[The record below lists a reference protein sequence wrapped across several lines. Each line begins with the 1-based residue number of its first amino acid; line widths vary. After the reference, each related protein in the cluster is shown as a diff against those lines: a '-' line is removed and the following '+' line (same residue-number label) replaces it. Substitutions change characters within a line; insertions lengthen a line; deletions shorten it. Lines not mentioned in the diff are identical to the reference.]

1 MMKKCFLCGALLFS
15 VLVSGCYIA
24 EDSSKKNITIE
35 TKASSGDMVWF
46 MAASMDSADIPASS
60 VPYFH
65 ISRAK
70 IVEAEN
76 IRPEKNN
83 DSVNE
88 FNDSRNFNT
97 SSEYISKSNTALLKS
112 LSSRNLYNYSYKKK
126 LFNPEDSD
134 TKIKLN
140 TDSSI
145 LKEEKATKMY
155 SGKYCNVFFVQ
166 NGNCPIT
173 KEQLS
178 SYKLNGRTV
187 NLFEV
192 FGKLFDE
199 KIFPNITDI
208 LGAYKYKTTY
218 ENVISCPEKINIV
231 ISDLFYDYSD
241 TSETKSGTYGYF
253 WAGDMF
259 KDYENQD
266 SIIHLDSFFILENPE
281 SVYSTLA
288 HEFNHM
294 LNTINKSFVHK
305 KEFSTWYTEM
315 LSALADAM
323 FENYLSEN
331 LKDDD
336 SIISSRIPF
345 FNTWYNLGFSTW
357 RSSTT
362 DYFPSGD
369 VLISYGNVFAFG
381 NFIAKNYGGFKLIKE
396 IAENKYVDEESIVQA
411 VRKCNPERSGITF
424 KDILKDFSCV
434 QITNYTTNG
443 SFPTLA
449 KEVAY
454 KKNGS
459 ICLKSIDNSKYRK
472 DYNYNYYKTSGLYA
486 ISNNTPVVLG
496 QYGFL
501 LYGYSKGGG
510 SVTATIDKNYNAF
523 AYTVLDKQK
532 VKFTGKADL

>member
-35 TKASSGDMVWF
+35 TNASSGDMVWF
-46 MAASMDSADIPASS
+46 MAASMDSADIPAAS

-70 IVEAEN
+70 SVEAEN

-83 DSVNE
+83 DSSNE

-112 LSSRNLYNYSYKKK
+112 LSSRNLYNYSYKEK
-126 LFNPEDSD
+126 LFNPEYST

-155 SGKYCNVFFVQ
+155 SGKNCNVFFVK

-173 KEQLS
+173 KEKLS

-187 NLFEV
+187 DLFEV

-208 LGAYKYKTTY
+208 LGAYKYTTTY

-231 ISDLFYDYSD
+231 ISDLFYDYSN
-241 TSETKSGTYGYF
+241 TSKTKSGTYGYF

-266 SIIHLDSFFILENPE
+266 SIIHLDSFFISENPE
-281 SVYSTLA
+281 SLYSTLA

-294 LNTINKSFVHK
+294 LNTINKTFVHK

-381 NFIAKNYGGFKLIKE
+381 NFIAKNYGGFELIKE

-411 VRKCNPERSGITF
+411 VRNCNSERSGITF

-434 QITNYTTNG
+434 QITNYTSNG

-459 ICLKSIDNSKYRK
+459 ICLKSIDKDNSKYRK
-472 DYNYNYYKTSGLYA
+472 NYNHNKTSGLYA

-501 LYGYSKGGG
+501 LYGYSVGGG

-523 AYTVLDKQK
+523 AYTVLDEQR
-532 VKFTGKADL
+532 

>member
-1 MMKKCFLCGALLFS
+1 MKKCFLCGALLFS

-35 TKASSGDMVWF
+35 TNASSGDKVWF

-70 IVEAEN
+70 SVEAEN

-83 DSVNE
+83 DSADE

-112 LSSRNLYNYSYKKK
+112 LSSRNLNNYNYKKK
-126 LFNPEDSD
+126 LFNPEKS
-134 TKIKLN
+134 TTTIKLN
-140 TDSSI
+140 TDSSV
-145 LKEEKATKMY
+145 LREETATKMY
-155 SGKYCNVFFVQ
+155 PGKNCNVFFVKTE
-166 NGNCPIT
+166 NCPIT
-173 KEQLS
+173 KERLS

-187 NLFEV
+187 DLFEV

-208 LGAYKYKTTY
+208 LGAYEYTTTY
-218 ENVISCPEKINIV
+218 ENVISCPKKINIV

-336 SIISSRIPF
+336 SIVNSRIPF

-357 RSSTT
+357 RSGTT

-411 VRKCNPERSGITF
+411 VRECNPESSGITF

-434 QITNYTTNG
+434 RITNYTSND
-443 SFPTLA
+443 SFPTLR
-449 KEVAY
+449 KEVTY
-454 KKNGS
+454 EKNGS
-459 ICLKSIDNSKYRK
+459 ICLKSIDNSTYWP
-472 DYNYNYYKTSGLYA
+472 DNNKTSGLYA

-501 LYGYSKGGG
+501 LYGYSVGGG
-510 SVTATIDKNYNAF
+510 SVTATIDKNYNVF
-523 AYTVLDKQK
+523 AYTVLDEQR
-532 VKFTGKADL
+532 

>member
-1 MMKKCFLCGALLFS
+1 MFEITRKNAIIFMMKKCFLCGALLFS

-35 TKASSGDMVWF
+35 TNASSGDMVWF
-46 MAASMDSADIPASS
+46 MAASMDSADISASS

-70 IVEAEN
+70 SVEAEN

-83 DSVNE
+83 DSANE

-112 LSSRNLYNYSYKKK
+112 LSSRNLYNYSYKEK
-126 LFNPEDSD
+126 LFNPKDS
-134 TKIKLN
+134 TTNIKLN

-155 SGKYCNVFFVQ
+155 PGKYCNVFFVQ

-208 LGAYKYKTTY
+208 LGAYKYTTTY
-218 ENVISCPEKINIV
+218 ENVISCPKKINIV
-231 ISDLFYDYSD
+231 ISDLFYDYSN

-266 SIIHLDSFFILENPE
+266 SIIHLDSFFISENPE

-294 LNTINKSFVHK
+294 LNTINKSFVRK

-381 NFIAKNYGGFKLIKE
+381 NFIAKNYGGFELIKE
-396 IAENKYVDEESIVQA
+396 IAENKYVDEDSIVQA
-411 VRKCNPERSGITF
+411 VRECNPERSGITF

-443 SFPTLA
+443 SFPTLK

-454 KKNGS
+454 GKNRS
-459 ICLKSIDNSKYRK
+459 ICLKSIDNSTYLTDNKK
-472 DYNYNYYKTSGLYA
+472 NSGLYA

-523 AYTVLDKQK
+523 AYTVLDEQR
-532 VKFTGKADL
+532 

>member
-35 TKASSGDMVWF
+35 TKASSGDKVWF

-70 IVEAEN
+70 SVEAEN

-83 DSVNE
+83 DSANE

-112 LSSRNLYNYSYKKK
+112 LSSRNLYNYSYKEK
-126 LFNPEDSD
+126 LFNPEGST

-173 KEQLS
+173 KESLS

-187 NLFEV
+187 DLFEV

-208 LGAYKYKTTY
+208 LGAYEYTKTY

-266 SIIHLDSFFILENPE
+266 SIIHLDSFFISENPE

-336 SIISSRIPF
+336 SIVNSRIPF

-357 RSSTT
+357 RSGTT

-411 VRKCNPERSGITF
+411 VRKYNPERSGITF

-434 QITNYTTNG
+434 RITNYPTNG
-443 SFPTLA
+443 SFPTLK

-454 KKNGS
+454 EKNKS
-459 ICLKSIDNSKYRK
+459 ICLKSIDKDNSKYRK
-472 DYNYNYYKTSGLYA
+472 NYNHNKTSGLYA

-501 LYGYSKGGG
+501 LYGYSVGGG

-523 AYTVLDKQK
+523 AYTVLDEQR
-532 VKFTGKADL
+532 

>member
-35 TKASSGDMVWF
+35 TNASSGDKVWF

-70 IVEAEN
+70 SVGAEN
-76 IRPEKNN
+76 VRPEKNN
-83 DSVNE
+83 DSADE
-88 FNDSRNFNT
+88 FYDSRNFNT

-112 LSSRNLYNYSYKKK
+112 LSSRNLYNYSYKAK
-126 LFNPEDSD
+126 LFNPEDST

-155 SGKYCNVFFVQ
+155 SGKYCNVFFVE
-166 NGNCPIT
+166 NCPIT
-173 KEQLS
+173 KEKLS

-231 ISDLFYDYSD
+231 ISDLFYDYSN
-241 TSETKSGTYGYF
+241 TSKTKPGTYGYF

-266 SIIHLDSFFILENPE
+266 SIIHLDSFFISENPE

-357 RSSTT
+357 RSGTT

-381 NFIAKNYGGFKLIKE
+381 NFIAKNYGGFELIKE

-411 VRKCNPERSGITF
+411 VRKCNSERSGITF

-434 QITNYTTNG
+434 QITNYTSNG
-443 SFPTLA
+443 SFPTLE

-454 KKNGS
+454 EKNRS

-472 DYNYNYYKTSGLYA
+472 NYNHNKTSGLYA

-501 LYGYSKGGG
+501 LYGYSVGGG

-523 AYTVLDKQK
+523 AYTVLDEQR
-532 VKFTGKADL
+532 

>member
-35 TKASSGDMVWF
+35 TNASSGDKVWF

-70 IVEAEN
+70 SVGAEN
-76 IRPEKNN
+76 VRPEKNN
-83 DSVNE
+83 DSADE
-88 FNDSRNFNT
+88 FNDSRNFNS
-97 SSEYISKSNTALLKS
+97 SSEYISKSNTAFLKS
-112 LSSRNLYNYSYKKK
+112 LSSRNLYNYSYKEK
-126 LFNPEDSD
+126 LFNPEKS
-134 TKIKLN
+134 TTTIKLN
-140 TDSSI
+140 TASSS
-145 LKEEKATKMY
+145 LREETATRMY
-155 SGKYCNVFFVQ
+155 SGKKCNVFFVKTE
-166 NGNCPIT
+166 NCPIT
-173 KEQLS
+173 KEHLS

-187 NLFEV
+187 DLFEV

-208 LGAYKYKTTY
+208 LGAYKYPTTY

-266 SIIHLDSFFILENPE
+266 SIIHLDSFFISENPE

-336 SIISSRIPF
+336 SIVNSRIPF

-357 RSSTT
+357 RSGTT

-396 IAENKYVDEESIVQA
+396 IAENEYVDEESIVQA

-434 QITNYTTNG
+434 QITNYTSNG
-443 SFPTLA
+443 SFPTLE

-454 KKNGS
+454 EKNRS

-472 DYNYNYYKTSGLYA
+472 NYNHNKTSGLYA

-501 LYGYSKGGG
+501 LYGYSVGGG

-523 AYTVLDKQK
+523 AYTVLD
-532 VKFTGKADL
+532 

>member
-1 MMKKCFLCGALLFS
+1 MMKNCFLCGALLFS

-35 TKASSGDMVWF
+35 TNASSDDKVWF

-70 IVEAEN
+70 SAGAEN
-76 IRPEKNN
+76 VRPEKNN
-83 DSVNE
+83 DSADE

-112 LSSRNLYNYSYKKK
+112 LSSRNLYNYSYKEK
-126 LFNPEDSD
+126 LFNPDAID

-140 TDSSI
+140 TDSSV
-145 LKEEKATKMY
+145 LREETATRMY
-155 SGKYCNVFFVQ
+155 SGKKCNVFFVQ

-173 KEQLS
+173 KESLS

-187 NLFEV
+187 DLFEV

-208 LGAYKYKTTY
+208 LGAYKYYTTTY
-218 ENVISCPEKINIV
+218 ENVISYPKKINIV

-241 TSETKSGTYGYF
+241 TSKTKSGTYGYF

-266 SIIHLDSFFILENPE
+266 SIIHLDSFFISENPE

-336 SIISSRIPF
+336 SIVNSRIPF

-357 RSSTT
+357 RSGTT

-396 IAENKYVDEESIVQA
+396 IAENEYVDEESIVQA
-411 VRKCNPERSGITF
+411 VRKYNPERSGITF

-434 QITNYTTNG
+434 HIKTFANYTSNG
-443 SFPTLA
+443 SFPTLK
-449 KEVAY
+449 KEVSY
-454 KKNGS
+454 EKNER
-459 ICLKSIDNSKYRK
+459 ICLKSIDNSTYLK
-472 DYNYNYYKTSGLYA
+472 DINNYYKTSGLYA
-486 ISNNTPVVLG
+486 ISKNTPVVLG

-501 LYGYSKGGG
+501 LYGYSVGGG

-523 AYTVLDKQK
+523 AYTVLDEQK
-532 VKFTGKADL
+532 VKLK

>member
-35 TKASSGDMVWF
+35 TNASSGDKVWF

-70 IVEAEN
+70 SVEAEN

-83 DSVNE
+83 DSANE

-112 LSSRNLYNYSYKKK
+112 LSSRNLYNYSYKEK
-126 LFNPEDSD
+126 LFNPDAIA
-134 TKIKLN
+134 TNIKLN
-140 TDSSI
+140 TDSSV
-145 LKEEKATKMY
+145 LREETATKMY
-155 SGKYCNVFFVQ
+155 SGKNCNVFFVQ

-187 NLFEV
+187 DLFEV
-192 FGKLFDE
+192 FGKLFDD
-199 KIFPNITDI
+199 KIFPNITNI
-208 LGAYKYKTTY
+208 LGTYEYTTTY
-218 ENVISCPEKINIV
+218 ENVISCPKKINIV
-231 ISDLFYDYSD
+231 ISDLFYDYSN

-259 KDYENQD
+259 EDYENQD
-266 SIIHLDSFFILENPE
+266 SIIHLDSFFISENPE

-381 NFIAKNYGGFKLIKE
+381 NFIAKNYGGFELIKE

-443 SFPTLA
+443 SFPTLK

-454 KKNGS
+454 EKNRS

-472 DYNYNYYKTSGLYA
+472 DYNHNKTSGLYA
-486 ISNNTPVVLG
+486 IYNNTPVVLG

-501 LYGYSKGGG
+501 LYGYSVGGG

-523 AYTVLDKQK
+523 AYTVLDEQR
-532 VKFTGKADL
+532 

>member
-35 TKASSGDMVWF
+35 TKASSGDKVWF

-70 IVEAEN
+70 SVEAEN

-83 DSVNE
+83 DSSNE

-112 LSSRNLYNYSYKKK
+112 LSSRNLYNYSYKEK
-126 LFNPEDSD
+126 LFNPKGST

-192 FGKLFDE
+192 FGNLFDE

-208 LGAYKYKTTY
+208 LGAYKYTRTY

-231 ISDLFYDYSD
+231 ISDLFYDYSN
-241 TSETKSGTYGYF
+241 TSKTKSGTYGYF

-266 SIIHLDSFFILENPE
+266 SIIHLDSFFISENPE

-331 LKDDD
+331 LKDDN
-336 SIISSRIPF
+336 SIVNSRIPF

-357 RSSTT
+357 RSDTT

-381 NFIAKNYGGFKLIKE
+381 NFIAKNYGGFNLIKE

-411 VRKCNPERSGITF
+411 VRKYNPERSGITF

-443 SFPTLA
+443 SFPTLK

-459 ICLKSIDNSKYRK
+459 ICLKSIDNSTCLTDNKK
-472 DYNYNYYKTSGLYA
+472 NSGLYA

-501 LYGYSKGGG
+501 LYGYSVGGS

-532 VKFTGKADL
+532 VKLK

>member
-35 TKASSGDMVWF
+35 TNASSGDKVWF
-46 MAASMDSADIPASS
+46 MAVSMDSADIPASS

-70 IVEAEN
+70 SVEAEN

-83 DSVNE
+83 DSSNE
-88 FNDSRNFNT
+88 FNNSRNFNT

-112 LSSRNLYNYSYKKK
+112 LSSRNLYNYSYKEK
-126 LFNPEDSD
+126 LFNPKGSKGRT

-187 NLFEV
+187 DLFEV
-192 FGKLFDE
+192 FGKLFDD

-208 LGAYKYKTTY
+208 LGAYEYTTTY
-218 ENVISCPEKINIV
+218 ENVISCPKKINIV
-231 ISDLFYDYSD
+231 ISDLFYDYSN
-241 TSETKSGTYGYF
+241 TSKTKSGTYGYF

-336 SIISSRIPF
+336 SIVNSRIPF

-357 RSSTT
+357 RSGTT

-411 VRKCNPERSGITF
+411 VRKYNPERSGITF

-434 QITNYTTNG
+434 QITNYTSNG
-443 SFPTLA
+443 SFPTLR
-449 KEVAY
+449 KEVTY
-454 KKNGS
+454 EKNKS
-459 ICLKSIDNSKYRK
+459 ICLKSIDKDNSKYRK
-472 DYNYNYYKTSGLYA
+472 NYNHNKTSGLYA
-486 ISNNTPVVLG
+486 ISKNTPVVLG

-501 LYGYSKGGG
+501 LYGYSVGGG

-532 VKFTGKADL
+532 

>member
-35 TKASSGDMVWF
+35 TKASSGDKVWF

-70 IVEAEN
+70 SVEAEN

-83 DSVNE
+83 DSANE

-112 LSSRNLYNYSYKKK
+112 LSSRNLYNYSYKEK

-173 KEQLS
+173 KERLS

-218 ENVISCPEKINIV
+218 ENVISCPKKINIV
-231 ISDLFYDYSD
+231 ISDLFYDYSN
-241 TSETKSGTYGYF
+241 TSKTKSGTYGYF

-294 LNTINKSFVHK
+294 LNTINKSFVRK

-331 LKDDD
+331 LKDDN
-336 SIISSRIPF
+336 SIVNSRIPF

-443 SFPTLA
+443 SFPTLE

-454 KKNGS
+454 EKNGS
-459 ICLKSIDNSKYRK
+459 ICLKSIDNSTYLT
-472 DYNYNYYKTSGLYA
+472 DNNKTSGFYA

-523 AYTVLDKQK
+523 AYTVLEVLDEQR
-532 VKFTGKADL
+532 

>member
-1 MMKKCFLCGALLFS
+1 MFEITRKNAIIFMMKKCFLCGALLFS

-35 TKASSGDMVWF
+35 TNASSDDKVWF

-70 IVEAEN
+70 SVEAEN

-83 DSVNE
+83 DSADE

-97 SSEYISKSNTALLKS
+97 SSEYISESNTALLKS
-112 LSSRNLYNYSYKKK
+112 LSSRNLYNYSYKEK
-126 LFNPEDSD
+126 LFNPEVGT

-140 TDSSI
+140 TDSSV
-145 LKEEKATKMY
+145 LREETATRMY
-155 SGKYCNVFFVQ
+155 PGENCNVFFVQ

-173 KEQLS
+173 KESLS

-208 LGAYKYKTTY
+208 LGAYEYTKTY

-231 ISDLFYDYSD
+231 ISDLFYDYSN
-241 TSETKSGTYGYF
+241 TSKTKSGTYGYF

-266 SIIHLDSFFILENPE
+266 SIIHLDSFFISENPE

-411 VRKCNPERSGITF
+411 VRKYNPERSGITF

-443 SFPTLA
+443 SFPTLK

-454 KKNGS
+454 EKNKS
-459 ICLKSIDNSKYRK
+459 ICLKSIDNSTYLTDNKK
-472 DYNYNYYKTSGLYA
+472 NSGLYA

-501 LYGYSKGGG
+501 LYGYSLGGG

-523 AYTVLDKQK
+523 AYTVLDEQR
-532 VKFTGKADL
+532 